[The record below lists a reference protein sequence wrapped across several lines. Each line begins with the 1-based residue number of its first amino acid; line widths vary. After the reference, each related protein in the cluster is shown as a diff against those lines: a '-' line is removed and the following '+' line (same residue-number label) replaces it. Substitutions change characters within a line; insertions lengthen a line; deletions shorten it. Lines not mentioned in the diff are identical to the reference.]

1 MWGGLWWP
9 KIDREA
15 PHQIGLVGKEVSV
28 LSTPLATSSRKPR
41 LGGEVDQFRAEHEGI
56 EIFARFL
63 EASHGHGQPWHVAG
77 ELRRHRFALLLGDA
91 LGRQADDD
99 APRHM
104 DQLAIQAA
112 GLLATGAL
120 SGKEA

>member
-1 MWGGLWWP
+1 M
-9 KIDREA
+9 
-15 PHQIGLVGKEVSV
+15 
-28 LSTPLATSSRKPR
+28 
-41 LGGEVDQFRAEHEGI
+41 DQFRAEHEGI

-63 EASHGHGQPWHVAG
+63 EAAQAMAMAMANVVWPSRVAG